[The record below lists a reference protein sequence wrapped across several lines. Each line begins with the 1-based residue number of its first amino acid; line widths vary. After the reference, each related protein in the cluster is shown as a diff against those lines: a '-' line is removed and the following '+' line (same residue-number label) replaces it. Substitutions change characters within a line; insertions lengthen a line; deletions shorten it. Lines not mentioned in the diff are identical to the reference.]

1 MTPARTLLAG
11 AALAL
16 LLALSACG
24 GGSDDERPGP
34 RAVGRCS
41 WSYFGDPRSVA
52 FGSHVVTGCIGID
65 GRSLVEDY
73 DTDSGERRLD
83 KVFPALERDDHNNPS
98 VIVFKGR
105 LYAFSAPHSGYVFP
119 AARDSEVRYRS
130 RPADGGDWG
139 PIASVPLGTGCG
151 LGYTYPNLVDHRRN
165 VEYDVDRVLHLLRH
179 EPFIGGAPYAE
190 GRWVVIPCRLETGR

>member
-34 RAVGRCS
+34 RSVGRCS

-83 KVFPALERDDHNNPS
+83 KVFPTLERDDHNNPS

-105 LYAFSAPHSGYVFP
+105 LYAFSAPHSGYDLVRQVVSAASRSWRTGARVTLPTVTLPDETVTPHKVEALRSLGDRWLMRTSHPATRSRRLLP
-119 AARDSEVRYRS
+119 AATPR
-130 RPADGGDWG
+130 
-139 PIASVPLGTGCG
+139 
-151 LGYTYPNLVDHRRN
+151 
-165 VEYDVDRVLHLLRH
+165 
-179 EPFIGGAPYAE
+179 
-190 GRWVVIPCRLETGR
+190 